1 MAFSA
6 ELKLFTKYIKHNPLV
21 KLQMDQQLHD
31 FNVFMQKVIDNTET
45 WTCVRA
51 DLISRI
57 RDADGKL
64 PPKELWELQKA

>member
-1 MAFSA
+1 
-6 ELKLFTKYIKHNPLV
+6 
-21 KLQMDQQLHD
+21 MDQQPHD

-57 RDADGKL
+57 RDSDWKL